1 MIWDFFKRSRLFVAL
16 LAVIALCLAL
26 APVAPISGGTQAQSP
41 AGAYGAATF
50 DLFSM
55 FPEQML
61 SPKTGLTSTFMWVET
76 RNITDSGEEVSLSVA
91 SESGYFK
98 ANIKPALVKPQGKD
112 GKVRSKAGITCSADT
127 PEGTI
132 GWIKVSGKRGD
143 ERHYMWLKVTALA
156 SRPLLETSEGEHF
169 TGPGYRDPQLQAF
182 TGKPLTWKVT
192 AKNRGGADDTY
203 TLGHKAAF
211 PCEVRFLDL
220 KGNEVKKVKVRGR
233 TRNLLFSRPVQLV
246 AEVTPMAEL
255 PRNQPQDLTLVLGP
269 GDDTDATSEITVK
282 VVNPGMLF
290 CINDLNGMR
299 PHAHQVMPG
308 EKTSF
313 IFHVSNIDK
322 KTTDIKLTMPKD
334 TGDWKVTPDRVI
346 VKALKPGN
354 TEDVNLRVTPPPE
367 ASVGDRLDMVVS
379 AESSLGRSEQVSI
392 AAEITDMR
400 NIYFWSVDSMDPQY
414 LYLDRAGTGPGK
426 EGDWLLPNMRAFLK
440 DSVNYKNSRVYL
452 PSATDMNHT
461 NALAGAYTGTQGVYM
476 VGGTYIDFSNHDE
489 VIAGPN
495 NMDRMLYGSDGKPV
509 ERVYEVAKNATD
521 GKALCG
527 FWTNKNWLSDLEGEK
542 TVDIVGHSERW
553 PLFFKPP
560 WKYTNAGDPPTDNN
574 PKDRMSASS
583 RCLFHSDN
591 TTAMTIPTVLGQF
604 DMLFGMTMLAMPIT
618 LLFAKTPGMHAE
630 DRYITESFFR
640 SIEEEDPDVSY
651 VNVADLDNTGHFTGA
666 SWPQDEWTNSNPGD
680 LSREESKYSPYMRR
694 EECIDIMREEDLL
707 FGDFIKLLKER
718 GVYDN
723 STIVILSDHGMEN
736 MKDPKKGYTLID
748 LREILREHGFVYKE
762 DYFESGGT
770 EINFIWCKDP
780 KKLAAINKILEE
792 YTVDDKELG
801 QVKPL
806 TIINRTEMKEGK
818 DFGKAG
824 KVRPM
829 ELYSDYWIS
838 HPNEPNGQ
846 KWPDLF
852 IFPLYNYQVMAH
864 GDILATGINAV
875 GFNLGIN
882 VPESV
887 LVAMPGAHGGL
898 QTSFIPLMLKVPAGY
913 EGYRGGSEFEGEVEI
928 GDIAPTIYQIMGWE
942 PPGCVDGK
950 PLPSPK

>member
-1 MIWDFFKRSRLFVAL
+1 MIWDFFRRSRLFVAP

-26 APVAPISGGTQAQSP
+26 APVAPVSGVTQAQSP
-41 AGAYGAATF
+41 AGTSGAATF
-50 DLFSM
+50 DMFSM

-61 SPKTGLTSTFMWVET
+61 SPKTGLTSTFTWVET
-76 RNITDSGEEVSLSVA
+76 RNITDSGAEVSLSVS

-98 ANIKPALVKPQGKD
+98 ADINPNLAKPQGKD
-112 GKVRSKAGITCSADT
+112 GKVKSKADITCSADT
-127 PEGTI
+127 PEGTV

-143 ERHYMWLKVTALA
+143 EQHYIWLKVTALA
-156 SRPLLETSEGEHF
+156 SQPLLEASHGQHF
-169 TGPGYRDPQLQAF
+169 TGQGYLDPELQTF
-182 TGKPLTWKVT
+182 TGKPLTWKVA
-192 AKNRGGADDTY
+192 AKNKGGADDTY
-203 TLGHKAAF
+203 ALGFKAAF
-211 PCEVRFLDL
+211 PCSVRFVDL
-220 KGNEVKKVKVRGR
+220 QGKEVKKVKVRGR
-233 TRNLLFSRPVQLV
+233 TRNLLFSRPVELK
-246 AEVTPMAEL
+246 AEVTPTVEL
-255 PRNQPQDLTLVLGP
+255 PRNVPQDLTLTLGP
-269 GDDTDATSEITVK
+269 GKYTSDTSEFAVK

-290 CINDLNGMR
+290 CASDLNGMK
-299 PHAHQVMPG
+299 PHAHQLMPG

-313 IFHVSNIDK
+313 IFHVSNIDG
-322 KTTDIKLTMPKD
+322 KTADINLMMPKD

-346 VKALKPGN
+346 IKALKPGD
-354 TEDVNLRVTPPPE
+354 TEDVNLRVTPPAG

-379 AESSLGRSEQVSI
+379 STSSLGRSEKVSI
-392 AAEITDMR
+392 AAEITDVR

-426 EGDWLLPNMRAFLK
+426 EGDWLTPNMQAFMK

-461 NALAGAYTGTQGVYM
+461 NALAGTYTGTQGVYM
-476 VGGTYIDFSNHDE
+476 VGGTYIDFTNHNE
-489 VIAGPN
+489 VIAGTN
-495 NMDRMLYGSDGKPV
+495 SMDRMLYGTDGKPV
-509 ERVYEVAKNATD
+509 QRVYEVAKDATG
-521 GKALCG
+521 GKALGG
-527 FWTNKNWLSDLEGEK
+527 FWSNKNWLSDLEGEK

-591 TTAMTIPTVLGQF
+591 NAEMTIPTALGQF
-604 DMLFGMTMLAMPIT
+604 DIVFGTTMLAMPIS

-640 SIEEEDPDVSY
+640 SIKEEDPDISY
-651 VNVADLDNTGHFTGA
+651 VNVSDLDNTGHFTGA
-666 SWPQDEWTNSNPGD
+666 SWPQDEWTSSGSSD
-680 LSREESKYSPYMRR
+680 LSMDKNKYSPYIRR
-694 EECIDIMREEDLL
+694 EEGLDMMREADVL
-707 FGDFIKLLKER
+707 FGDFVKLLKER

-723 STIVILSDHGMEN
+723 STIVFLSDHGMEN
-736 MKDPKKGYTLID
+736 MKDPKSGYEVID

-762 DYFESGGT
+762 DFFESGGT

-780 KKLAAINKILEE
+780 KKLAAINKILED

-801 QVKPL
+801 KVKPL
-806 TIINRTEMKEGK
+806 TVINRQEMKEGK
-818 DFGKAG
+818 EFGKAG

-829 ELYSDYWIS
+829 ELYSDYWIN

-864 GDILATGINAV
+864 GDILASGINAV

-887 LVAMPGAHGGL
+887 IVAMPGAHGGL
-898 QTSFIPLMLKVPAGY
+898 QTSYLPLLLKVPSGY
-913 EGYRGGSEFEGEVEI
+913 EGYKGGSEYTGEVEV
-928 GDIAPTIYQIMGWE
+928 GDIAPTIYQIMGWD
-942 PPGCVDGK
+942 PPACVDGK
-950 PLPSPK
+950 PLPSPQ